1 MKIAVYSN
9 NVPHSRAVV
18 SLLKE
23 KLIARSEGRVIFDN
37 EKPEVVIT
45 VGGDGTLLGAFHH
58 YTDQLDTIRFIG
70 VHTGHLGFYADW
82 QYFELDELVESL
94 VNQETTPKTVKYPL
108 LHAKIHYTDGHEEN
122 VLALNEAAIK
132 RPLGTLVADVYIQN
146 ELFERFRGDGLTAS
160 TPTGSTAYNKA
171 IGGAVMHPSLQAIQL
186 AEIAS
191 INSRVFRTLGS
202 PLIIG
207 NHEVIKVQLEND
219 GSAVTFSYD
228 HLNKISSNIDW
239 ISFQVADQ
247 KIQFAEYR
255 HMHFWHRV
263 QSSFIGTEVR

>member
-1 MKIAVYSN
+1 MKLAIYSN
-9 NVPHSRAVV
+9 NGAQSKAVV
-18 SLLKE
+18 ALFKE
-23 KLIARSEGRVIFDN
+23 KLAARNTDKIVFDD
-37 EKPEVVIT
+37 EHPDVVIS

-58 YTDQLDTIRFIG
+58 YADQLAFVRFIG

-82 QYFELDELVESL
+82 QHFEIDELIDSL
-94 VNQETTPKTVKYPL
+94 VNDEDARTVKYPL
-108 LHAKIHYTDGHEEN
+108 LEAHVRYTDGREER

-132 RPLGTLVADVYIQN
+132 RPLGTLVADVYIQG

-171 IGGAVMHPSLQAIQL
+171 IGGAVMHPSLDAIQL

-207 NHEVIKVQLEND
+207 NHEVIRVQLEND
-219 GSAVTFSYD
+219 GAAVTLSFD
-228 HLNKISSNIDW
+228 HLSKISSNIDW
-239 ISFQVADQ
+239 IEFRVSKT

-263 QSSFIGTEVR
+263 QSSFIGTEVK

>member
-94 VNQETTPKTVKYPL
+94 VNHETTPKTVKY
-108 LHAKIHYTDGHEEN
+108 
-122 VLALNEAAIK
+122 
-132 RPLGTLVADVYIQN
+132 RFCTLK
-146 ELFERFRGDGLTAS
+146 F
-160 TPTGSTAYNKA
+160 
-171 IGGAVMHPSLQAIQL
+171 
-186 AEIAS
+186 
-191 INSRVFRTLGS
+191 
-202 PLIIG
+202 II
-207 NHEVIKVQLEND
+207 
-219 GSAVTFSYD
+219 
-228 HLNKISSNIDW
+228 
-239 ISFQVADQ
+239 
-247 KIQFAEYR
+247 
-255 HMHFWHRV
+255 
-263 QSSFIGTEVR
+263 

>member
-1 MKIAVYSN
+1 MRLAIYSN
-9 NVPHSRAVV
+9 QSPHSQSVATAF
-18 SLLKE
+18 KE
-23 KLIARSEGRVIFDN
+23 KLLARQNHQIIFDDN
-37 EKPEVVIT
+37 QPDVVIS
-45 VGGDGTLLGAFHH
+45 VGGDGTLLSAFHH
-58 YTDQLDTIRFIG
+58 YADQLDTVRFIG

-82 QYFELDELVESL
+82 QDFELEDLIDSL
-94 VNQETTPKTVKYPL
+94 VNDETARTVKYPL
-108 LHAKIHYTDGHEEN
+108 LEARVRYTDGHEDT

-132 RPLGTLVADVYIQN
+132 RPLGTLVADVYIQG

-171 IGGAVMHPSLQAIQL
+171 IGGAVMHPSLEAIQL

-207 NHEVIKVQLEND
+207 SHEVIRVVLEND
-219 GSAVTFSYD
+219 GAAVTLSFD
-228 HLNKISSNIDW
+228 HLSKIASNIAW
-239 ISFQVADQ
+239 IEFRVANT

-263 QSSFIGTEVR
+263 QTSFIGTEVN